1 MMYVVVIH
9 VAMIMVFSDF
19 GIYLREAVMFCS
31 VVSPNL
37 VLGFPLMLAVYVC
50 KAKGF
55 EMLHHETQWSS
66 TYRPF

>member
-55 EMLHHETQWSS
+55 EILHHETQWSS